1 MAFLVIMRNSKT
13 SVGVSLIVT
22 LFTQGVWANP
32 NRCGET
38 ITRDVVVIG
47 GGASGA
53 HAAVWLRDAG
63 KSVVLVEKADQLV
76 SLDRLKLFSRLILG
90 SP

>member
-1 MAFLVIMRNSKT
+1 VWRFWIIMRNSKT
-13 SVGVSLIVT
+13 SVGLSLIVT
-22 LFTQGVWANP
+22 LFAQGVCSTA
-32 NRCGET
+32 NRCSQT

-63 KSVVLVEKADQLV
+63 KSVVIVERADQLV
-76 SLDRLKLFSRLILG
+76 SLHRLG
-90 SP
+90 SLAA